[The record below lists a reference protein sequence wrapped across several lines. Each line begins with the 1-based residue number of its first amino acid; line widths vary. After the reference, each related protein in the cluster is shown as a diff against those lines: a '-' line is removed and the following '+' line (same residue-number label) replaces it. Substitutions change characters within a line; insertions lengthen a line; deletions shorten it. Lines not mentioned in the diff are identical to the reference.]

1 MNKKTGLKSRAM
13 RALGVS
19 TILSTLVLPA
29 AAYAAEPQEA
39 LAPAPDQAE
48 DQSGGGLGEIVV
60 TATREATSI
69 QKVPISMQALSADVL
84 GQRQVKGLTDF
95 AALLPSVT
103 FAGIGPGRNTPYFR
117 GIVPAGGGRES
128 VGYYIDDIPITGTG
142 LPDIHIY
149 DVERV
154 EALSGPQGT
163 LYGAGSLAGT
173 IRFISNKPKL
183 DIFEFGYDAEVNKY
197 GKGDF
202 GGNYQ
207 SFINVP
213 ISSTLAIRA
222 MGFYRKDGGY
232 IDNTPNNGTFN
243 DGSPSVLTLGDNN
256 PLTSYT
262 LDNSAIAQDDY
273 NTIEGYG
280 GRLQVL
286 WEPADGWAI
295 MPQITAQQQIADGY
309 FGFDKRLGDL
319 EVHDYDA
326 TSQNDRWYQAALTV
340 NGHIGDFNIVSA
352 TGYYQRQIKLLN
364 DYTYYTV
371 TYDGFGAGYESYL
384 QFFDQA
390 GCSGSGASQKCS
402 TFLNPTQ
409 YYSGLRKEKK
419 FTQEL
424 RISTPKSW
432 PFDVTLGGFYHRQKN
447 QVNNDYGIHGL
458 SKIVGYTQGGG
469 GDVPGG
475 LLGVPARYA
484 IDFDDDGN
492 PFFDMDNVINAAGNP
507 LGTMALGSP
516 AVKRDAFYLSE
527 QNNNWKDYAVF
538 AEGHYDITP
547 SLKLTGGIRF
557 FWTEFDVVGFG
568 GVAGSATAA
577 PSVFVP
583 TGDIGCPLPLPDER
597 LQCLNTNRTAAD
609 NVGRYKENGETHK
622 VALNWQ
628 FADAKMV
635 YANYSTGFRPGGYNR
650 PLRIRATET
659 LPSVVVAA
667 PSFKSET
674 LTNYE
679 IGFKG
684 TWNNMFRFNT
694 AIYME
699 DWNNIQYGVVV
710 AGAQGAGYT
719 GNAGKARVYG
729 IEFDADL
736 KLGGFTISSSGAF
749 NDAKLKGDFCNFV
762 ADRANQTI
770 AQLATCAVGEPVP
783 NTNGQ
788 TPSVAAADGTRL
800 PRQPK
805 FKGTTSVRFDTAMG
819 DADAYIQGAALY
831 QTGATQDLNVD
842 QNALFGNTPGFVSFD
857 FSAGIK
863 KENWTLDVFL
873 QNAFDKRGEL
883 TKNTFCSIDFC
894 SGSARTFIIKPQF
907 FGIRWGQRY

>member
-1 MNKKTGLKSRAM
+1 MNKNTGLKSRAM
-13 RALGVS
+13 RALGLS
-19 TILSTLVLPA
+19 TILSTLVVPM

-39 LAPAPDQAE
+39 PAAAPDQAE
-48 DQSGGGLGEIVV
+48 DQSSGGLGEIVV

-69 QKVPISMQALSADVL
+69 QKVPISMQALGADVL
-84 GQRQVKGLTDF
+84 QQRQIKGLSDF

-117 GIVPAGGGRES
+117 GIVPAGGAYAS
-128 VGYYIDDIPITGTG
+128 VGYYLDDIPITGTG
-142 LPDIHIY
+142 LPDIQAY
-149 DVERV
+149 DMERV

-173 IRFISNKPKL
+173 IRFITNKPKL
-183 DIFEFGYDAEVNKY
+183 DTFEFGYDAEVNKY

-202 GGNYQ
+202 GGQYQ

-213 ISSTLAIRA
+213 VSSTVAIRA
-222 MGFYRKDGGY
+222 MGYYRKDGGY
-232 IDNTPNNGTFN
+232 IDNTPNNGKFN
-243 DGSPSVLTLGDNN
+243 DGRSSVLALGDDN
-256 PLTSYT
+256 PDTRYT
-262 LDNSAIAQDDY
+262 LDNSAIAKDDY
-273 NTIEGYG
+273 NTIESYG
-280 GRLQVL
+280 GRLQLL
-286 WEPADGWAI
+286 WEPADDWAI
-295 MPQITAQQQIADGY
+295 VPQIAAQQQIANGY
-309 FGFDKRLGDL
+309 FGFDPRVGDL
-319 EVHDYDA
+319 EVHDYD
-326 TSQNDRWYQAALTV
+326 TTQQNDRWYQAALSI
-340 NGHIGDFNIVSA
+340 NGHIGDWDIVSA
-352 TGYYQRQIKLLN
+352 TGYYQREIKLLN

-371 TYDGFGAGYESYL
+371 TYDGFGAGYENYL
-384 QFFDQA
+384 QFFDKN
-390 GCSGSGASQKCS
+390 GCTGSGASLKCS
-402 TFLNPTQ
+402 SLINPTQ
-409 YYSGLRKEKK
+409 FYRGLRKEKK

-432 PFDVTLGGFYHRQKN
+432 PFDVTLGGFYHRQNN

-458 SKIVGYTQGGG
+458 ANIVGYTQSGG
-469 GDVPGG
+469 GDDN
-475 LLGVPARYA
+475 PAGFG
-484 IDFDDDGN
+484 IPTSQG
-492 PFFDMDNVINAAGNP
+492 
-507 LGTMALGSP
+507 GTMVLGSP

-538 AEGHYDITP
+538 AEGHYNITP
-547 SLKLTGGIRF
+547 TLKLTGGIRF
-557 FWTEFDVVGFG
+557 FWTEFDVVGFA

-577 PSVFVP
+577 PSVYVP
-583 TGDIGCPLPLPDER
+583 TGTVGCPLPLPDER

-628 FADAKMV
+628 FADAKML

-650 PLRIRATET
+650 PLRIRAAGG
-659 LPSVVVAA
+659 LPQVIVAA
-667 PSFKSET
+667 PSYKSET

-679 IGFKG
+679 VGVKT
-684 TWNNMFRFNT
+684 TWNNMFRFN
-694 AIYME
+694 AAVYME

-729 IEFDADL
+729 VEFDADL
-736 KLGGFTISSSGAF
+736 KVDKFTFSTSGAY

-762 ADRANQTI
+762 ADRANLTI
-770 AQLATCAVGEPVP
+770 AQLSSCAPGQAVP
-783 NTNGQ
+783 GTNGQ

-805 FKGTTSVRFDTAMG
+805 FKGTTSVRYDTAWGEM
-819 DADAYIQGAALY
+819 DAYIQGAALY

-842 QNALFGNTPGFVSFD
+842 QNALYGNTPGFVSFD

-873 QNAFDKRGEL
+873 QNAFDKRGQL

-894 SGSARTFIIKPQF
+894 SGSSRTFIIKPQF

>member
-1 MNKKTGLKSRAM
+1 MIKKTGLKSRAM

-19 TILSTLVLPA
+19 TILSTLVLPLA
-29 AAYAAEPQEA
+29 AHAAEPQEA
-39 LAPAPDQAE
+39 MAPAADQPA
-48 DQSGGGLGEIVV
+48 DQSGGFGEIIV

-69 QKVPISMQALSADVL
+69 QKVPISMQALSTEVL
-84 GQRQVKGLTDF
+84 AQRQIKGLTDF

-117 GIVPAGGGRES
+117 GIVPAGGARES

-142 LPDIHIY
+142 LPDVQVY
-149 DVERV
+149 DIERI

-173 IRFISNKPKL
+173 IRFISKKPKL
-183 DIFEFGYDAEVNKY
+183 DTFELGYDAEINKY

-202 GGNYQ
+202 GGQYQ
-207 SFINVP
+207 TYINVP
-213 ISSTLAIRA
+213 VSSTLAVRA
-222 MGFYRKDGGY
+222 MGFYRRDGGY
-232 IDNTPNNGTFN
+232 IDNTPNNGVFN
-243 DGSPSVLTLGDNN
+243 DGRPSVLTLGDNN
-256 PLTSYT
+256 PDTSYT
-262 LDNSAIAQDDY
+262 LDNSAIAKEDY

-286 WEPADGWAI
+286 WEPTDGWSV
-295 MPQITAQQQIADGY
+295 MPQITAQQQIANGY
-309 FGFDKRLGDL
+309 FGFDPRVGDL
-319 EVHDYDA
+319 EVHDYDV
-326 TSQNDRWYQAALTV
+326 TQQNDKFYQAALTI
-340 NGHIGDFNIVSA
+340 NGHIGDWDIVSA

-371 TYDGFGAGYESYL
+371 TYDGFGGGYESYL
-384 QFFDQA
+384 QFFDKN
-390 GCSGSGASQKCS
+390 GCTGADATLKCNS
-402 TFLNPTQ
+402 LINPTQ
-409 YYSGLRKEKK
+409 FYSGLRKEKK

-432 PFDVTLGGFYHRQKN
+432 PFDVTLGGFYHRQNN

-458 SKIVGYTQGGG
+458 SKIVGYTEAGG
-469 GDVPGG
+469 GDDN
-475 LLGVPARYA
+475 PAGFG
-484 IDFDDDGN
+484 IPTSQG
-492 PFFDMDNVINAAGNP
+492 
-507 LGTMALGSP
+507 GTMILGSP
-516 AVKRDAFYLSE
+516 AVKRDAFYMTE

-538 AEGHYDITP
+538 AEGHYNLTP
-547 SLKLTGGIRF
+547 ALKVTGGIRF
-557 FWTEFDVVGFG
+557 FWTEYDVVGFA
-568 GVAGSATAA
+568 GVAGSASAA

-583 TGDIGCPLPLPDER
+583 TGALGCPLPLPDER

-622 VALNWQ
+622 VAVNWQ
-628 FADAKMV
+628 FADAKML

-650 PLRIRATET
+650 PLRIRASGG
-659 LPSVVVAA
+659 LPQVIVAA
-667 PSFKSET
+667 PAFKSET

-679 IGFKG
+679 LGFKG
-684 TWNNMFRFNT
+684 TWNNMFRLNM
-694 AIYME
+694 AVYME

-729 IEFDADL
+729 VEYDADL
-736 KLGGFTISSSGAF
+736 KLGKFTFSTTGAY

-762 ADRANQTI
+762 ADRANLTI
-770 AQLATCAVGEPVP
+770 GQLATCAVGTPVP
-783 NTNGQ
+783 NTSPP
-788 TPSVAAADGTRL
+788 TPSVAAVDGTRL

-805 FKGTTSVRFDTAMG
+805 FKGTSSIRYDTSMG
-819 DADAYIQGAALY
+819 DMDAYVQGAALY

-842 QNALFGNTPGFVSFD
+842 QNALYGNTPGFVSFD

-894 SGSARTFIIKPQF
+894 SGSSRTFIIKPQF
-907 FGIRWGQRY
+907 FGIRWGQKY